1 MAYLGIGRATRLLL
15 PTAFAIMLVVPAIAV
30 AAQTAPAPAPAAAA
44 PAAPA
49 APAAAG
55 GNPLW
60 TKTCGTSPDGKTQ
73 VCNTQQDLWL
83 NQDGSVRASISI
95 QPKAD
100 KKYGIGGFVP
110 LGFIIPAGV
119 VLTINGQK
127 AGVAQFMQCN
137 APLQDLPPGCFIAA
151 EVGEDFIAAMRKG
164 NELALVVTNG
174 NNQQLPIKLSL
185 NGFAKSF
192 DGEGIDP
199 VAARA
204 QQVEKS
210 KQFQEAA
217 KAAAQR
223 MIEKQRQETG
233 AAPAP

>member
-1 MAYLGIGRATRLLL
+1 MRRIL
-15 PTAFAIMLVVPAIAV
+15 PAAVMVAFAFPAL
-30 AAQTAPAPAPAAAA
+30 AAGTQPAPAAAA
-44 PAAPA
+44 A
-49 APAAAG
+49 APAAAPAPAG
-55 GNPLW
+55 GTPLW
-60 TKTCGTSPDGKTQ
+60 TKTCGTSQDGKTQ
-73 VCNTQQDLWL
+73 ICNTSQELWL
-83 NQDGSVRASISI
+83 NQDGSVRASIGI
-95 QPKAD
+95 QPKGD

-119 VLTINGQK
+119 VLAINGQK

-233 AAPAP
+233 AAPAQ